1 MGEYIPHIDEV
12 SYRSYAFQRMLHPL
26 IDFMRWKTVYGREVE
41 AMEERFMREF
51 LQELVR
57 ISY

>member
-1 MGEYIPHIDEV
+1 MGEYIPYVDE
-12 SYRSYAFQRMLHPL
+12 STYRAYSFSRMLHPL
-26 IDFMRWKTVYGREVE
+26 IDFMHWKTVYGREVE

-51 LQELVR
+51 IQHLVK